1 MKSLRPWRRRETASD
16 ALKTDSEDKKEDE
29 TKAIIAL
36 NALKQV
42 ATLHGEFLKGLVEII
57 NSANAPLKISF
68 TFEDHARLDNLTFTL
83 SNGKSKG
90 NTADDRLAKI
100 GKLFNHFGS
109 SFKMYSEIANNFE
122 YMIQYFKGKHAL
134 SKVIQN
140 YRLHLFVEMGVYEGG
155 SEDIVFSEIEKPLHR
170 LDEYMVILKGLLGT
184 SAEMKRESKTLK
196 DALHQFE
203 GVSRHIQVTNEARR
217 NKEELF
223 RMERSIFL
231 GDGTHLSVVAKRRK
245 FIACGPLIK
254 VCRRE
259 KKDFYFWLLSD
270 QLIYGQYL
278 GNNKFRFHR

>member
-170 LDEYMVILKGLLGT
+170 LDDYMVILKGLLGT
-184 SAEMKRESKTLK
+184 SAEMKRESNTLK
-196 DALHQFE
+196 DALHKFE

-259 KKDFYFWLLSD
+259 KKVLL
-270 QLIYGQYL
+270 LAT
-278 GNNKFRFHR
+278 F